1 MTRLVK
7 WIEALAKAG
16 AYLSAVFML
25 LNVGLI
31 LVEIFSRAVLGVSTL
46 IAAEY
51 SGYLLVGL
59 VLMGFA
65 YTIGQGGFIR
75 INLVRA
81 RLPEGAQRYLDIIAC
96 IFSAVITA
104 FVFRYSVIM
113 VYETKELGMEADTIA
128 ETPFWIPQLV
138 VPIGLAM
145 LFLQLVA
152 MTVRRVRQ
160 S

>member
-1 MTRLVK
+1 
-7 WIEALAKAG
+7 
-16 AYLSAVFML
+16 ML
-25 LNVGLI
+25 LIVALI
-31 LVEIFSRAVLGVSTL
+31 LVEIASRAVLGVSTL

-59 VLMGFA
+59 VLLGFA
-65 YTIGQGGFIR
+65 YTIGEGGFIR
-75 INLVRA
+75 INIVRA
-81 RLPEGAQRYLDIIAC
+81 RLPAGAQRALDIFAC
-96 IFSAVITA
+96 VFSAVITA

-113 VYETKELGMEADTIA
+113 VYETKKLGMQADTIA

-138 VPIGLAM
+138 VPLGLAM

-152 MTVRRVRQ
+152 MTVRRVRP